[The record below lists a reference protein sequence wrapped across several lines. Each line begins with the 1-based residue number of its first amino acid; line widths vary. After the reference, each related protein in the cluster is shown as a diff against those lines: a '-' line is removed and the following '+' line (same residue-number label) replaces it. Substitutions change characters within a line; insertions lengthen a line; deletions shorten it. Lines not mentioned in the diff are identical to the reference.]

1 MVLRNILKERIPDKM
16 SREELLAARI
26 RQLEWRSEDMERLM
40 ARTKEAHTRNIGW
53 STKRTSSTPTEEDR
67 GRGLCAGLENEHL
80 SMRKF
85 AKRLFR
91 P

>member
-40 ARTKEAHTRNIGW
+40 ARTKEAHTRNIG
-53 STKRTSSTPTEEDR
+53 
-67 GRGLCAGLENEHL
+67 
-80 SMRKF
+80 
-85 AKRLFR
+85 
-91 P
+91 